1 MDRYIICKWRLD
13 DIQDIK
19 NYLCKV
25 NLTWNELGP
34 NEDILSIVPLKVIL
48 KDSYFFKYLWDS
60 NNK

>member
-1 MDRYIICKWRLD
+1 MFRYVICKWRLD
-13 DIQDIK
+13 DIQDVK
-19 NYLCKV
+19 KYLYNV

-34 NEDILSIVPLKVIL
+34 KEDILSIVPLQDIF